1 MNNIFTRFWN
11 FVVNGKSIISKSC
24 CPNISVGDELVD
36 KDWGDTFIKIVA
48 INKDRTEVRY
58 IFLKIEGNPI
68 IESSKYSTRIDFL
81 KSKYKLIK

>member
-24 CPNISVGDELVD
+24 CPNISVGDEL
-36 KDWGDTFIKIVA
+36 
-48 INKDRTEVRY
+48 
-58 IFLKIEGNPI
+58 EGNPI